1 VVALHE
7 NTRPVTNVILI
18 RSILSAKLPEAT
30 RSKKYSFSDKWP
42 LARNSRL
49 NRMYNA
55 PRDAIFH
62 VIHEEW
68 ECHQIGI
75 DAEAPKPF
83 WPNRKITLPSKGLYP
98 EKLF

>member
-7 NTRPVTNVILI
+7 NTRPVTDVILI
-18 RSILSAKLPEAT
+18 RSVLSAKLPEVT
-30 RSKKYSFSDKWP
+30 RSEKYSFSDKWP

-62 VIHEEW
+62 VIR
-68 ECHQIGI
+68 HQIWI

-98 EKLF
+98 DKLC